1 VSEDAI
7 DPQVRALVADH
18 IDSVV
23 QAEILTLL
31 HLLPDRDVTAA
42 DVGREL
48 RIDSAW
54 AEAQLDHLCQRGL
67 ITCNRDDGGPRYK
80 VGAKTPALEDAVR
93 GLVKAYS
100 ERRVTLISMIFSKPI
115 DKLRSF
121 ADAFRIRKDN
131 EKDG

>member
-1 VSEDAI
+1 MSEDAI
-7 DPQVRALVADH
+7 QPQVRALVADH

-23 QAEILTLL
+23 QAEILALL
-31 HLLPDRDVTAA
+31 HLLPEREISAD

-48 RIDSAW
+48 RIDTAW
-54 AEAQLDHLCQRGL
+54 AAAQLDHLCQRGL
-67 ITCNRDDGGPRYK
+67 IACDREAARYK
-80 VGAKTPALEDAVR
+80 AGATTPELEDAVR

-100 ERRVTLISMIFSKPI
+100 DRRVTLISMIFSKPI